1 MGLSLLVG
9 PANAGKVSRLL
20 ERYLEAIES
29 DPYLIVPNRP
39 DVDRA
44 ERWLLGRT
52 GALFAGEIGTFDDLF
67 RRVARSNGAHRPVVG
82 DAQRRLL
89 LRRVVARAAAG
100 GSSRVRGLRRRAR
113 LDGRPSSSRRSSSR
127 RSSTAS
133 WPSSTAPTA
142 RSSTGSASGTASSSA
157 ATRPAA
163 SQASSTP
170 GTAARCSRTGSRT

>member
-1 MGLSLLVG
+1 MGPMGLSLLVG

-52 GALFAGEIGTFDDLF
+52 GALFGGEIGTFDDLF

-82 DAQRRLL
+82 DAQRRPL
-89 LRRVVARAAAG
+89 LRRGAPPAAA
-100 GSSRVRGLRRRAR
+100 SHPARFPGLSGA
-113 LDGRPSSSRRSSSR
+113 LGATVSQLE
-127 RSSTAS
+127 
-133 WPSSTAPTA
+133 
-142 RSSTGSASGTASSSA
+142 SAVGE
-157 ATRPAA
+157 P
-163 SQASSTP
+163 
-170 GTAARCSRTGSRT
+170 